1 MIFAARSRP
10 GSARGLTLV
19 ELVAASAVM
28 AILAAITLPVAGT
41 MVKRQRELELRQ
53 NLRTIR
59 EAINRFHDD
68 VERYP
73 GMRQKLNA
81 VNEDGFPEELEH
93 LYEGFDIG
101 DAKGTKLKYLR
112 RLPRD
117 PITGEAEWG
126 TRSSRDRPGST
137 FSDGINVFDVYSK
150 SDKIALDGT
159 PYATW

>member
-1 MIFAARSRP
+1 MNFGPRRRP
-10 GSARGLTLV
+10 RSARGLTLV

-41 MVKRQRELELRQ
+41 MVKRQRELELRR
-53 NLRTIR
+53 NLRTVR
-59 EAINRFHDD
+59 EAINRFRDD

-81 VNEDGFPEELEH
+81 VNEDGFPEELEQ

-117 PITGEAEWG
+117 PITGKAEWG

>member
-1 MIFAARSRP
+1 MTRAGRGP
-10 GSARGLTLV
+10 GRASRGLTFV
-19 ELVAASAVM
+19 ELVCASAVM
-28 AILAAITLPVAGT
+28 LILAGMALPVAST
-41 MVKRQRELELRQ
+41 MVKREKEFELRR

-68 VERYP
+68 VQKYP
-73 GMRQKLNA
+73 GMRQKLNT
-81 VNEDGFPEELEH
+81 VNEDGYPEELEH

-117 PITGEAEWG
+117 PITGTTEWA

-137 FSDGINVFDVYSK
+137 FSDGINVFDVHSA

>member
-1 MIFAARSRP
+1 MLARHSRP
-10 GSARGLTLV
+10 RSSRGLTLV

-41 MVKRQRELELRQ
+41 MVKRQKELELRR

-81 VNEDGFPEELEH
+81 VNEDGYPEELEQ

-101 DAKGTKLKYLR
+101 DLKGTKLKYLR

-117 PITGEAEWG
+117 PITGKADWG

>member
-1 MIFAARSRP
+1 MIFSARSRP

>member
-1 MIFAARSRP
+1 M
-10 GSARGLTLV
+10 

-28 AILAAITLPVAGT
+28 AILAAITLPVAAT
-41 MVKRQRELELRQ
+41 MVKRQRELELRR

-81 VNEDGFPEELEH
+81 VNEDGFPEELEQ

-112 RLPRD
+112 RLPLD
-117 PITGEAEWG
+117 PITGKDEWG

>member
-1 MIFAARSRP
+1 MILGRRSGRA
-10 GSARGLTLV
+10 SARGLTLV

-28 AILAAITLPVAGT
+28 AILAAITLPVAAT
-41 MVKRQRELELRQ
+41 MVKRQRELELRR

-81 VNEDGFPEELEH
+81 VNEDGFPEELEQ

-112 RLPRD
+112 RLPLD
-117 PITGEAEWG
+117 PITGKDEWG

>member
-1 MIFAARSRP
+1 VTSKPRSLARS
-10 GSARGLTLV
+10 SRGLTLV

-28 AILAAITLPVAGT
+28 AILAAITLPVAAT
-41 MVKRQRELELRQ
+41 MVKRQKELELRR

-81 VNEDGFPEELEH
+81 VNEDGYPEELEH

-117 PITGEAEWG
+117 PITGKAEWG
-126 TRSSRDRPGST
+126 TRSSRDRPGSA

-150 SDKIALDGT
+150 SDKTALDGT